1 MPTLSG
7 KKLQILSSGGS
18 YASDRPSDSSNLQL
32 KDFIQSILAEVD
44 IQINGDRPWDIQ
56 VHNTNLY
63 QRVISQGSLG
73 LGEAYVEG
81 WWDCSQLDELFARIL
96 RGKLQDRI
104 GSNNLASWLIILKT
118 KLRNL
123 QTFSRSFQV
132 SQQHYD
138 LGNDLYQAMLDSRL
152 TYSCGYW
159 READNLEAAQ
169 EAKLDLICQKLQ
181 LQPGMTL
188 LDIGCG
194 WGSLMK
200 YAAEK
205 YGVSCI
211 GITISQKQLE
221 LGQQLCSGLPIEFFL
236 QDYRQLQGQ
245 TRAFLSPRHLRFPQM
260 PVTDVRRV
268 KLAKDDRQ
276 FDRVVSVGMFE
287 HVGYKNYRRFM
298 QIVDRCLKENGL
310 FLLHTIGNRYSVTYG
325 ERWSNKYIFPNGM
338 LPSLVQIFR
347 ATEKLFI
354 TEDLHDFGSDYDPT
368 LMAWLKNFERH
379 WQQLKSKYGEQFYR
393 HWKYY
398 LCMMAGS
405 FRVRNIQ
412 LWQIVFSKKGI
423 VGGYRS
429 LR

>member
-1 MPTLSG
+1 MPTFIS
-7 KKLQILSSGGS
+7 KKSKILLK
-18 YASDRPSDSSNLQL
+18 DDSSASEHPIYHPNRQL
-32 KDFIQSILAEVD
+32 KDFIESILAEVG
-44 IQINGDRPWDIQ
+44 IQINGDRPWDIK
-56 VHNTNLY
+56 VHNENLY

-81 WWDCSQLDELFARIL
+81 WWDCTRLDELFARIL
-96 RGKLQDRI
+96 RGRLQDRI

-118 KLRNL
+118 KLLNL
-123 QTFSRSFQV
+123 QSFSKSFQV
-132 SQQHYD
+132 GKQHYD

-205 YGVSCI
+205 YGVSCV
-211 GITISQKQLE
+211 GITISHKQIE
-221 LGQQLCSGLPIEFFL
+221 LGQQLCAGLAIEFLL
-236 QDYRQLQGQ
+236 QDYRQLQG
-245 TRAFLSPRHLRFPQM
+245 
-260 PVTDVRRV
+260 
-268 KLAKDDRQ
+268 Q

-287 HVGYKNYRRFM
+287 HVGYKNYRQFM
-298 QIVDRCLKENGL
+298 QVVDRCLKEDGL

-338 LPSLVQIFR
+338 LPSLAQIFR
-347 ATEKLFI
+347 AAEKLFV
-354 TEDLHDFGSDYDPT
+354 TEDLHDFGSDYDLT
-368 LMAWLKNFERH
+368 IMAWLANFEGH
-379 WQQLKSKYGEQFYR
+379 WQQLKSKYGERFYR

-398 LCMMAGS
+398 LCMMAGA
-405 FRVRNIQ
+405 FRARNIQ

-423 VGGYRS
+423 LGGYHSVR
-429 LR
+429 